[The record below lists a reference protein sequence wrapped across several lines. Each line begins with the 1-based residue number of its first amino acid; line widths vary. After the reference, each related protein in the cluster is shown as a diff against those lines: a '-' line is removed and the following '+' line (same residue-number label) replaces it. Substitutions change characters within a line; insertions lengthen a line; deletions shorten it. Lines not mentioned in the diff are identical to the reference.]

1 MQRPDSIQDI
11 VNLRG
16 RTNLSEG
23 YAAVFA
29 TILIW
34 STPSLFQYYLN
45 RYYDPWAQN
54 FYRYLVACLAIAPLL
69 IYRIQRGA
77 PPLNWRAVMICFIPC
92 LPNVIHQITQVM
104 ALFYMGP
111 GVYTIFTRASVIF
124 TALLALAFFP
134 EERHVIRQWQFQLGT
149 VLGLIGAF
157 GVVWFQ
163 RGWKSGHIA
172 LPGLF
177 IAFTATFCWALYGIL
192 VKRPSAQ
199 LGSIRSFGLISLI
212 TSVLLFP
219 LTLAFG
225 KVGTPLYAGAHVN
238 LVLIISAVSCITL
251 AHILY
256 YVAIREIG
264 VALAQTLQL
273 LCPAGALGLSAWIY
287 GERLTHAQL
296 WSAAIL
302 LLGAFLAMR
311 VKPLATTEAAE
322 NI

>member
-111 GVYTIFTRASVIF
+111 GVYTIFTRSSVN
-124 TALLALAFFP
+124 
-134 EERHVIRQWQFQLGT
+134 
-149 VLGLIGAF
+149 
-157 GVVWFQ
+157 
-163 RGWKSGHIA
+163 
-172 LPGLF
+172 
-177 IAFTATFCWALYGIL
+177 WARFL
-192 VKRPSAQ
+192 V
-199 LGSIRSFGLISLI
+199 
-212 TSVLLFP
+212 
-219 LTLAFG
+219 
-225 KVGTPLYAGAHVN
+225 
-238 LVLIISAVSCITL
+238 
-251 AHILY
+251 
-256 YVAIREIG
+256 
-264 VALAQTLQL
+264 
-273 LCPAGALGLSAWIY
+273 
-287 GERLTHAQL
+287 
-296 WSAAIL
+296 
-302 LLGAFLAMR
+302 
-311 VKPLATTEAAE
+311 
-322 NI
+322 